1 MDIGV
6 LVGFVACAVV
16 LALAMDLS
24 GATVRTVG
32 GMFHAPDLGWPSGV
46 QEDDDM
52 HWSWAARKRGDRTG
66 DRTEY
71 RTGDRIDDRAA
82 RQRIAGP
89 ELEEIDSGSVRLL
102 LQPIRR
108 GPH

>member
-6 LVGFVACAVV
+6 LLGFVACAVV
-16 LALAMDLS
+16 LALVMDLS
-24 GATVRTVG
+24 GTTVRTVG

-52 HWSWAARKRGDRTG
+52 HWSWAAGTPGEPADRTVVR
-66 DRTEY
+66 RT
-71 RTGDRIDDRAA
+71 AA
-82 RQRIAGP
+82 P
-89 ELEEIDSGSVRLL
+89 ELEEIDARSIRLP

-108 GPH
+108 GSHQAP

>member
-6 LVGFVACAVV
+6 LIGFVACAVV

-24 GATVRTVG
+24 GSTVRTVG

-46 QEDDDM
+46 QEDDDLQ
-52 HWSWAARKRGDRTG
+52 WSWARGHGPRPRSPRDRRRRAVARSPRPRGGSPNPRS
-66 DRTEY
+66 RSV
-71 RTGDRIDDRAA
+71 
-82 RQRIAGP
+82 
-89 ELEEIDSGSVRLL
+89 DSRSIRLQ

-108 GPH
+108 GSH

>member
-6 LVGFVACAVV
+6 LIGFVACAVV

-24 GATVRTVG
+24 GSTVRTVG

-46 QEDDDM
+46 QEDDDL
-52 HWSWAARKRGDRTG
+52 HWSWAAGAARDRVGDRVGNRVG
-66 DRTEY
+66 DRP
-71 RTGDRIDDRAA
+71 GA
-82 RQRIAGP
+82 RRIAEP
-89 ELEEIDSGSVRLL
+89 EIEELDSRSIRLQ

-108 GPH
+108 GSH